1 MEIDKEEQSK
11 ELQNQNF
18 NPNSNNNDSGN
29 DYKEINQTKM
39 LRRKLCAG
47 CLYYSGA
54 LKSNSHDPICVGVTR
69 TLNPG
74 MRFDFGSVSI
84 IDHLLSVIL
93 PL

>member
-39 LRRKLCAG
+39 LGRKLCAG
-47 CLYYSGA
+47 CLNYSGA
-54 LKSNSHDPICVGVTR
+54 LKSNSHDPICFGVTR
-69 TLNPG
+69 TLNPAL
-74 MRFDFGSVSI
+74 SL
-84 IDHLLSVIL
+84 HLGYVLFVVFFIYFISF
-93 PL
+93 